1 MPNLKG
7 EKVTLRALEPS
18 DAAAAQAWINDP
30 EFCRYLRDISF
41 PFSLRAEQEWIE
53 SQVAADGEGSY
64 TFGIEAE
71 DRALIGTIGLH
82 RISYKD
88 GHAGMGVGIGVPGY
102 RGRGY
107 GTDAIST
114 LLRFCFG
121 DLRLH
126 KVWLEVD
133 CGNDRAIRCYER
145 IGFRREGVMRD
156 HSYKD
161 KRYRDYHLMSILD
174 REFKGWRPKPAAG
187 NGNGKAANG
196 KKVNGGKADGQG
208 NGRKGKTTRVPARRS
223 SPRK

>member
-30 EFCRYLRDISF
+30 DFCRFLRDISF
-41 PFSLRAEQEWIE
+41 PFSLRAEQDWIE

-64 TFGIEAE
+64 TFAIEA
-71 DRALIGTIGLH
+71 DNRALIGTIGLH

-88 GHAGMGVGIGVPGY
+88 GHAGMGVGIGLPEY

-107 GTDAIST
+107 GTDAIGT

-145 IGFRREGVMRD
+145 IGFRQEGTMRD

-161 KRYRDYHLMSILD
+161 NRYRDYYLMSILD
-174 REFKGWRPKPAAG
+174 REFKGWRKGANG
-187 NGNGKAANG
+187 NGNGRAKAANG
-196 KKVNGGKADGQG
+196 NGGGRAKAASG
-208 NGRKGKTTRVPARRS
+208 NGGGRAKARRPS
-223 SPRK
+223 ARK